1 VLAAIVTTVGGAA
14 VGLSGAGRALRPL
27 HRTAEA
33 ALSIAGGR
41 LDTRLESDAYADLAV
56 LTSAFNQMADR
67 LQERIER
74 EIRFTSDVNHELR
87 SPLTTVAMALSV
99 LEARRE
105 ELPERSRK
113 ALDLLSAEIRRFR
126 RLVDDLL
133 EISRLDAGLD
143 DLNSVEVSF
152 GPLVEH
158 TVAASRHDVLVDIPA
173 AVAERRVMV
182 DKLRFERVVANLLEN
197 ADRYAGGATRVAAAA
212 SGTWGRVAVEDR
224 GPGIPFEERELIFNR
239 FSRGSSGRKR
249 GAGDGTGLGL
259 AIVAEHARVLGGRVW
274 VEQNGARGARFV
286 VELPMQPPGGEP

>member
-1 VLAAIVTTVGGAA
+1 VQEDFVPRALRTLVLGGRPSEELVDLSGTPELIVGVPIRTATGRVAYFQLFNFSEVAGTLRDLLGSLVLAAIVTTVGGAA

-133 EISRLDAGLD
+133 ASTPASTTR
-143 DLNSVEVSF
+143 
-152 GPLVEH
+152 
-158 TVAASRHDVLVDIPA
+158 TASR
-173 AVAERRVMV
+173 
-182 DKLRFERVVANLLEN
+182 
-197 ADRYAGGATRVAAAA
+197 
-212 SGTWGRVAVEDR
+212 
-224 GPGIPFEERELIFNR
+224 
-239 FSRGSSGRKR
+239 SRSALSWS
-249 GAGDGTGLGL
+249 TP
-259 AIVAEHARVLGGRVW
+259 W
-274 VEQNGARGARFV
+274 
-286 VELPMQPPGGEP
+286 PPPGTMFSSTSLPPWRNAA